1 MSIFL
6 TNYIYFYNKNLAVR
20 KHLPVGLEIKEN
32 TVLQVSQKKIRNNYI
47 FVFGIYLVQKKT
59 PDQLC
64 E

>member
-32 TVLQVSQKKIRNNYI
+32 TVL
-47 FVFGIYLVQKKT
+47 
-59 PDQLC
+59 
-64 E
+64 